1 MFKSPWWVVFGS
13 TLGLTVG
20 NAPVMFFTFGVFLGP
35 ITNDLGLDRATVSSG
50 PLIGL
55 ALAAIIS
62 PFVGKLIDRYGVR
75 RVTLTFITLFSS
87 TIALISLAPASAAGF
102 LFLYSL
108 CLLFSGGQS
117 AIPYAKAVSAWF
129 DQKRGLAL
137 GIAMSGTGIGV
148 FVMPLFAT
156 ILIDAYGWRSAFVG
170 LAITTFAVGF
180 PAVAL
185 FVRDPPA
192 AASDRVKRAPATP
205 GIPAAAAWR
214 SGRFWLIAIAAFLVV
229 MAVNG
234 TNGHLVP
241 LLMDRG
247 LSARVA
253 ASAVAVMGLST
264 IAGRLIGGYLM
275 DRIFAPYLA
284 AGVFLLPL
292 VPLTLLG
299 AGAAGAG
306 PFVAAICLGLSLGAE
321 VDLLGFLVS
330 RYFGLSAFG
339 EIYGYVFAIFTFGAG
354 IGVYFMGLSFDLA
367 RSYNPALV
375 GFGAC
380 LVVAG
385 VLISRLGPYVYPAH
399 RPVPDAVSATT
410 T

>member
-1 MFKSPWWVVFGS
+1 M
-13 TLGLTVG
+13 
-20 NAPVMFFTFGVFLGP
+20 
-35 ITNDLGLDRATVSSG
+35 
-50 PLIGL
+50 
-55 ALAAIIS
+55 
-62 PFVGKLIDRYGVR
+62 
-75 RVTLTFITLFSS
+75 
-87 TIALISLAPASAAGF
+87 ISLAPASAAGF

-375 GFGAC
+375 GFGRVSRRRRCAYFKTRPLCVSCTPAC
-380 LVVAG
+380 ARRGQRDDHVKERAAHLRVRSRITSQNWRPD
-385 VLISRLGPYVYPAH
+385 LRQIRLRPIEQDRRNSRTISRIC
-399 RPVPDAVSATT
+399 D
-410 T
+410 